1 MMKYQNWKKKL
12 AVAALAATVIVT
24 PAFAAGGL
32 MDSTL
37 VKGLQNLIG
46 DVTLAL
52 TILCPL
58 VGGAAAVG
66 CLVAKGA
73 APQEDYPMWN
83 KRLKTAIISGVGGGV
98 VSGIITLIA
107 GYFA

>member
-1 MMKYQNWKKKL
+1 MMKYRNWKKKL
-12 AVAALAATVIVT
+12 AAAAVVVTMLVT

-32 MDSTL
+32 MSSTL
-37 VKGLQNLIG
+37 VKGLQNLIA
-46 DVTLAL
+46 DVTLVL
-52 TILCPL
+52 TVLCPS

-66 CLVAKGA
+66 CWIAKGP
-73 APQEDYPMWN
+73 APQEDWPMWN
-83 KRLKTAIISGVGGGV
+83 KRIKTAIISGVGGGV